1 MEEYNNILKVV
12 DYYNNSREIYGF
24 IAKLEEMF
32 AWYGFESELHTPNGL
47 CKSEHFR
54 CYIGQRGRAEIQ
66 SLINGETIW
75 YD

>member
-12 DYYNNSREIYGF
+12 DYYNNSTQIYGF

-32 AWYGFESELHTPNGL
+32 DKYGFKSELHTPNGL

-54 CYIGQRGRAEIQ
+54 CFIGQRGRAEIQ
-66 SLINGETIW
+66 SLINGDIIW

>member
-12 DYYNNSREIYGF
+12 NYYNNSTQIYGF
-24 IAKLEEMF
+24 ISKLEKLF
-32 AWYGFESELHTPNGL
+32 DKYGFESELHTPNGL

-54 CYIGQRGRAEIQ
+54 CFIGQRGRAEIR
-66 SLINGETIW
+66 SLINGEIIY

>member
-1 MEEYNNILKVV
+1 MKEYNNILKVV

-32 AWYGFESELHTPNGL
+32 VWYGFESELHTPNGL

>member
-32 AWYGFESELHTPNGL
+32 AKYGFESELHTPNGL

-54 CYIGQRGRAEIQ
+54 CYIGQRGRAEIK

>member
-1 MEEYNNILKVV
+1 MKEYNNILKVV